1 MRSCRG
7 LLVAALDAVW
17 KILQR
22 DSDARPMDGM
32 AATASFRRV
41 RRAGAI
47 AAIATAC
54 ALPFPV
60 RSEFIFPHVSHWPG
74 QSLAIFQSSN
84 LGTSRGSFSF
94 CSFGN
99 IFYLVTNSSY
109 RYWDY
114 NQHRK
119 KETTL
124 TRPQR

>member
-60 RSEFIFPHVSHWPG
+60 RSEFIFPHVSHGP
-74 QSLAIFQSSN
+74 AN
-84 LGTSRGSFSF
+84 LLLSWHIPRHHSVFAVFALFFTLSTTPRIDTGTITNIARKRLPLHAHSGS
-94 CSFGN
+94 G
-99 IFYLVTNSSY
+99 V
-109 RYWDY
+109 
-114 NQHRK
+114 
-119 KETTL
+119 
-124 TRPQR
+124 